1 MEKTP
6 FAIERPGNDYSGM
19 SFQNISMRN
28 QQRENSFFNG
38 IDLIDSEITGSDL
51 SHCELSETLMRGC
64 AIHSSNFSSS
74 DFISSIVE
82 NCEFVDCDFR
92 TGEWR
97 NAKFQSCSFVDC
109 DFDRTTIA
117 LTCFYACRFDDRSL
131 RSMLHRAVALNV
143 FSNCGLPWLVDDAI
157 FASRNFGTLCVSRQN
172 TQMIQSSGAS
182 LEQLCLLRNLG
193 RMEVTD
199 LLDAVQ
205 GAFEMHSVNGRC
217 RTSTFEFMTLI
228 VRAVA
233 TERRIS
239 PTSLILME
247 ELITR
252 FSSRIEDAG
261 MFNIAMA
268 LVIEIRS
275 ILFNICASESAMAH
289 DAAGDAVVQLQL
301 KFAETFDRDTM
312 EFLVESI
319 LTVGHFPP
327 GAIRIEKMEHGSTY
341 VDAVTITVVSLG
353 PLLMALNFA
362 LRQATITVERV
373 GQLKG
378 AVKKVIAEP
387 RSTRAKKDQ
396 SKTELTKRTHAVA
409 DGKMES
415 QELTATRKLVRREG
429 ARLARLDT
437 KAVIHVTTKQGDL
450 G

>member
-1 MEKTP
+1 MDKTP

-19 SFQNISMRN
+19 SFQNVSMRG

-38 IDLIDSEITGSDL
+38 VNLIDSEITGSDL

-64 AIHSSNFSSS
+64 AIHASNFASS
-74 DFISSIVE
+74 DFIGSTFE
-82 NCEFVDCDFR
+82 HCEFVDSNFR

-97 NAKFQSCSFVDC
+97 NAKFRSCRFVGC
-109 DFDRTTIA
+109 NFDRTTIA
-117 LTCFYACRFDDRSL
+117 LTFFHDCHFDDRSL
-131 RSMLHRAVALNV
+131 RSMLHRAVSLNV
-143 FSNCGLPWLVDDAI
+143 FSNCGLPWLVDDEI
-157 FASRNFGTLCVSRQN
+157 FASRNFGTPCVPKQN
-172 TQMIQSSGAS
+172 DQVIQSSGTN

-193 RMEVTD
+193 KMEVTD

-205 GAFEMHSVNGRC
+205 GAFEMLSMNGRC
-217 RTSTFEFMTLI
+217 RASTFELMTLI

-233 TERRIS
+233 IERRIS

-252 FSSRIEDAG
+252 ASSRIEDAG

-275 ILFNICASESAMAH
+275 ILFDICISESTMAH
-289 DAAGDAVVQLQL
+289 DAAGDAVVQLKL
-301 KFAETFDRDTM
+301 KFSDTFDRETM

-319 LTVGHFPP
+319 LTIGHFSS
-327 GAIRIEKMEHGSTY
+327 GAIRIEKVEHGSTY

-373 GQLKG
+373 GQLKR
-378 AVKKVIAEP
+378 AVKKTIAEP
-387 RSTRAKKDQ
+387 RNTRARKDQ
-396 SKTELTKRTHAVA
+396 SKTELAKRAHAVA
-409 DGKMES
+409 EGKIES
-415 QELTATRKLVRREG
+415 QELTETRKLVRREG

-437 KAVIHVTTKQGDL
+437 KVAIHVTTKQCDL
-450 G
+450 R